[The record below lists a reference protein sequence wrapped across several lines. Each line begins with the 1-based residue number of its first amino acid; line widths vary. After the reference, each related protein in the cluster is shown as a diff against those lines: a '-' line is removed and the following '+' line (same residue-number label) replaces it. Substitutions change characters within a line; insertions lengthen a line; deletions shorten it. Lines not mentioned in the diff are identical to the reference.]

1 MKKFSWTSGLSLFV
15 LALAVLIAL
24 FGPLVFPGDPN
35 LVDLAKALR
44 PPVWAGGTWEHWL
57 GTDQLGR
64 DSFLRLIHGARVSLG
79 IAAVATLLG
88 AVIGTLIGMLAGYLG
103 GWADALLSRLID
115 IQLALPVIVL
125 ALAVATVLPPSVIS
139 IVVII
144 AVSTWVSYARV
155 TRAEALVLQNS
166 EFVAL
171 STVAGLRLPKIL
183 GRHILPNVMPSVLV
197 MMSMDFGKAIV
208 FEASL
213 SFLGLGVQ
221 PPLSSWGSLI
231 ADGREFI
238 IAMPSLVLIPSI
250 IVAVVALSAN
260 ILGDWVRDRIDPSLG
275 AVSAAPRAELGGTR

>member
-1 MKKFSWTSGLSLFV
+1 MKKFSWASALSLVILAIAV
-15 LALAVLIAL
+15 LLAVL
-24 FGPLVFPGDPN
+24 GPLAFPGDPN
-35 LVDLAKALR
+35 LVDLTKALR
-44 PPVWAGGTWEHWL
+44 PPIWAGGTWEHWL

-64 DSFLRLIHGARVSLG
+64 DSFLRLVHGARASLG

-88 AVIGTLIGMLAGYLG
+88 AIIGTLVGMLAGYLG

-171 STVAGLRLPKIL
+171 SKVAGLRLPRIL

-221 PPLSSWGSLI
+221 PPMSSWGSLI

-250 IVAVVALSAN
+250 VVAVVALSAN

-275 AVSAAPRAELGGTR
+275 AVSTAPRTEAGATQ